1 MNIITDIEGHRWF
14 IEYYLNGL
22 KIDLEVDFR
31 QDLSKVIS
39 DIRNEKISDLVNTRQ
54 SI

>member
-1 MNIITDIEGHRWF
+1 MNIITDIEGHRWI

-39 DIRNEKISDLVNTRQ
+39 DIRNQKINQILT
-54 SI
+54 I